1 MTTLPAKDC
10 VILVPCG
17 DTIATACE
25 QSLRVLEQRGYT
37 VRRVRGYA
45 AIDMARNV
53 IASAAIRDGFAET
66 LWIDS
71 DIGFDPDSIE
81 QLRSHNLPIVSGL
94 YAKKGRRQFAS
105 NFLPGTQNVLL
116 GAGGGLMEILY
127 AATGFLLVQRQVYLD
142 IQQKLNLP
150 DCNAM
155 FGDAV
160 VPWFQPMIREYQ
172 TGHWYLGED
181 FAFCERARQAGFDI
195 YADTSIRLWHF
206 GNYAFGWEEAGNDV
220 MRFAT
225 FNFQINEGGVP

>member
-1 MTTLPAKDC
+1 MTELSVKDC

-17 DTIATACE
+17 GTIATACK
-25 QSLRVLEQRGYT
+25 QSLRVLEHRGYT
-37 VRRVRGYA
+37 VRRIGGYA

-71 DIGFDPDSIE
+71 DIGFNPDSIE
-81 QLRSHNLPIVSGL
+81 QLRGHNLPIVSGL

-105 NFLPGTQNVLL
+105 HFLPGTQNVLL

-142 IQQKLNLP
+142 IQQKLSLP

-160 VPWFQPMIREYQ
+160 VP
-172 TGHWYLGED
+172 
-181 FAFCERARQAGFDI
+181 
-195 YADTSIRLWHF
+195 
-206 GNYAFGWEEAGNDV
+206 
-220 MRFAT
+220 
-225 FNFQINEGGVP
+225 